1 MVPVLLLLLILLK
14 QARPHVL
21 VRVQVQDQAVQV
33 RECFYHLGVGRL
45 DDEVDETDLTLCN
58 VCRLS
63 LEELADLESVL
74 LLEIALHEELNKKQ
88 VRPQAAQ
95 VPRLRWVRDVCQ
107 MEHELDEEFFV
118 LRISRVEIFVR
129 DARADLAQLLE
140 VLCHVCRQ
148 HSLDYDVASALVVL
162 LGHVDRPV
170 TLGVP
175 LHDLERCS
183 QVVVLQHA
191 HIVVPDRLFII
202 HVDEED

>member
-33 RECFYHLGVGRL
+33 RECFHHLRVGRL

-74 LLEIALHEELNKKQ
+74 LLEVALHEELNKKQ

-95 VPRLRWVRDVCQ
+95 VPRLSWV
-107 MEHELDEEFFV
+107 
-118 LRISRVEIFVR
+118 
-129 DARADLAQLLE
+129 
-140 VLCHVCRQ
+140 
-148 HSLDYDVASALVVL
+148 
-162 LGHVDRPV
+162 
-170 TLGVP
+170 
-175 LHDLERCS
+175 
-183 QVVVLQHA
+183 
-191 HIVVPDRLFII
+191 
-202 HVDEED
+202 